1 MNLIFISILCL
12 FGGVDGLL
20 SQFFYCARCTNYTD
34 AFVPA
39 DVNPPTIHIVFNHFI
54 ADNGCKMANFKCV
67 LLQNGCNTT
76 AYIRS
81 QATEER
87 LATFETSQTESIGGN
102 FTCVATSTFIGW
114 RFNGQKASSR
124 CYSLCK
130 SEYKYG
136 PGDTVTNLEPTTP
149 TTTSTTV
156 GPTTTTAKPITTTV
170 PPTTTSVKPTTTAV
184 ASTTVHPTVADDC
197 DCEDSDCEGS
207 SYDEGNYHRGYY

>member
-20 SQFFYCARCTNYTD
+20 NCARCTNFTD
-34 AFVPA
+34 GFVPA

-130 SEYKYG
+130 SEYEYG

-149 TTTSTTV
+149 TTTNTTV
-156 GPTTTTAKPITTTV
+156 GPTTTTAKPTTTV
-170 PPTTTSVKPTTTAV
+170 AN
-184 ASTTVHPTVADDC
+184 DC